1 MFKNKLNEY
10 AFSLLKFFALKFN
23 KLGITPTQAS
33 LIGLIFAFFSAISY
47 FFARINSLAFYLAPS
62 FLLLSGFFD
71 ALDGA
76 IARICNKVSKLGGFI
91 DSIVDRLGEIMVYSA
106 LMFSNLTHEYLALLA
121 LIFSFMVSYTRAR
134 AEVEGISLKPIGI
147 GQRASRIMILVVS
160 SFLNQIEI
168 GLILIIFLAFIT
180 FVQRILFT
188 YKELR

>member
-1 MFKNKLNEY
+1 
-10 AFSLLKFFALKFN
+10 
-23 KLGITPTQAS
+23 
-33 LIGLIFAFFSAISY
+33 
-47 FFARINSLAFYLAPS
+47 
-62 FLLLSGFFD
+62 
-71 ALDGA
+71 
-76 IARICNKVSKLGGFI
+76 
-91 DSIVDRLGEIMVYSA
+91 MVYSA

-121 LIFSFMVSYTRAR
+121 LVFSFMVSYTRAR

-147 GQRASRIMILVVS
+147 GQRPSRIMILVVS